1 MRTPNWLLAGYSRIF
16 PARRVQGNS
25 SALRVLITGRADPP
39 SSRKFNAINL
49 DDDVGEVD
57 KQGYPH
63 ELSLQEIRTYVVAL
77 DDKPKAKPKIH
88 VEALQFAALLQ
99 VQPTMDLLTKLI
111 TAASGSAISRKQLH
125 MRLQVPPAFIRFRG
139 ATIYFKHRRIRDA
152 FASEQD
158 VGEMHRSTTEAHE
171 QIAAWCLK
179 VLGEKL
185 PDIGLTRLKM
195 MDLAQLN
202 EVATDMSPE
211 LRYAIVH
218 WATHVRL
225 SNNDSNG
232 MLDRFVDVLLLK
244 LRAMCFRRICTRGE
258 SSTAHCRTALR
269 IKNWKS
275 TQRRSQQHS
284 SIPW

>member
-1 MRTPNWLLAGYSRIF
+1 MLKRCNLRRSSKFSRRWIYSQSSSPPPLDLRYL
-16 PARRVQGNS
+16 GNNS
-25 SALRVLITGRADPP
+25 ICD
-39 SSRKFNAINL
+39 SRF
-49 DDDVGEVD
+49 
-57 KQGYPH
+57 
-63 ELSLQEIRTYVVAL
+63 
-77 DDKPKAKPKIH
+77 
-88 VEALQFAALLQ
+88 
-99 VQPTMDLLTKLI
+99 
-111 TAASGSAISRKQLH
+111 
-125 MRLQVPPAFIRFRG
+125 LQVPPAFIRFRG

-232 MLDRFVDVLLLK
+232 MLDRFVDVFASK
-244 LRAMCFRRICTRGE
+244 
-258 SSTAHCRTALR
+258 
-269 IKNWKS
+269 
-275 TQRRSQQHS
+275 TQGDVLSPNLHT
-284 SIPW
+284 W